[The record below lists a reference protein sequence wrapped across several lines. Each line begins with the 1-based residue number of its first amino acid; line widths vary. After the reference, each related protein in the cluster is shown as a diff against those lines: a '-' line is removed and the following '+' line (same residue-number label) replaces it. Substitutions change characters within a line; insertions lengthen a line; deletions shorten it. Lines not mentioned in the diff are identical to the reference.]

1 MALKLRRGLEADRD
15 GILPAEGELI
25 YTTDQKQLFVGDGE
39 TAGGTLVSSAVVSVN
54 GNNGVVTLT
63 TDDVDEGTTNKYFT
77 NTQARNAI
85 SVTGAGGTYNPTT
98 GVIDL
103 TGGGTSSDSFKT
115 ITVAGQS
122 NVVADSATDTLTLVA
137 GTNITITTND
147 TTDTFTINST
157 ASSSVE
163 NLDDLLDVDAVAPSN
178 GQALVWNSGT
188 TKWEAGT
195 VGSGTVSTGII
206 NQIPYYTN
214 TNTLSGSTKFTVD
227 PSTGDLLINE
237 GGLFG
242 VYAVLQADS
251 NFPPPLIMSQYHS
264 GGETPSIAM
273 QRARGTRSAPAVL
286 QIYDNLGKIYSLAHD
301 DVKFVNSSA
310 IETYITG
317 AITNGVADLEAT
329 LATGTAIVTLT
340 VGDTTGLVAGQY
352 ITKQSGVGTFGTSW
366 DGVPPYIAS
375 VDSLTQL
382 TLSVNHSVA
391 GAVVFEVDGIIPT
404 TMAFSNT
411 TSDGKKRRLLKLEN
425 NGSVTVGPS
434 VADFNGAD
442 FTGIFTILSMKSADV
457 AVSSLYSLSN
467 SAFKIGGIFDGV
479 RGQEIAFSR
488 VRGTVEE
495 GGSVATPTTIL
506 TGDELG
512 ALAFYGY
519 NTGTPGIDNLLSS
532 RIVSEVSGTVT
543 STALPGQ
550 LTLQTAN
557 NSGTLTNGL
566 TVDRYQ
572 MTTFGGMAKVATY
585 ADEAAAAAAIGGT
598 PTNGMMYYDTGANCA
613 KMYGNGAWNLLW

>member
-63 TDDVDEGTTNKYFT
+63 TDDIDEGANKFFT
-77 NTQARNAI
+77 NAQARNAI
-85 SVTGAGGTYNPTT
+85 SVTGSGGTYNSTT

-103 TGGGTSSDSFKT
+103 TGGASSDSFKT

-122 NVVADSATDTLTLVA
+122 SVVADSATDTLTLVA
-137 GTNITITTND
+137 GTNITITTD
-147 TTDTFTINST
+147 ATTDTVTINST

-163 NLDDLLDVDAVAPSN
+163 NLDDLLDVDVVTPSN
-178 GQALVWNSGT
+178 GQALVWNSST
-188 TKWEAGT
+188 SKWEADT
-195 VGSGTVSTGII
+195 VGSGTISTGIT

-242 VYAVLQADS
+242 VYAVLSCDA
-251 NFPPPLIMSQYHS
+251 NFPPPLIVNQYHS
-264 GGETPSIAM
+264 SGDAPAIVM
-273 QRARGTRSAPAVL
+273 QRARGTRAAPAVL
-286 QIYDNLGKIYSLAHD
+286 QLYDNLGYILSLAYD

-310 IETYITG
+310 IETYVTG

-340 VGDTTGLVAGQY
+340 VGDTTGLVEGQY
-352 ITKQSGVGTFGTSW
+352 ITKQSGVGTFGTNW
-366 DGVPPYIAS
+366 DGNTPYIVS

-382 TLSVNHSVA
+382 TLSIDHAVA

-411 TSDGKKRRLLKLEN
+411 ASDGKKRRLLKLEN

-434 VADFNGAD
+434 VTDYNGTD
-442 FTGIFTILSMKSADV
+442 FTGIFTVVSMKGADPV
-457 AVSSLYSLSN
+457 AGGLYTLSN
-467 SAFKIGGIFDGV
+467 SALKIAGGFDGV
-479 RGQEIAFSR
+479 RGQEIAFLR
-488 VRGTVEE
+488 FRGTADE
-495 GGSVATPTTIL
+495 GGAVATPSTIL

-519 NTGTPGIDNLLSS
+519 NTGTPSIDNLLSS

-543 STALPGQ
+543 STALPGK

-557 NSGTLTNGL
+557 NTGTLTNGL

-585 ADEAAAAAAIGGT
+585 ADEAAAETAIGGT

-613 KMYGNGAWNLLW
+613 KMYGNSSWHLLW